1 MRFDLDTFKEISDTL
16 TRNKSRSL
24 LTGFGV
30 FWGLFMLL
38 FMLGGGK
45 GFKQKMAANF
55 EGFATNTT
63 IIFADKTTKPYKGFN
78 EGRWWQLSLEDV
90 DRLRLM
96 VPELDVITPTV
107 SAWGDVATRD
117 EYKYEDTVLKGVND
131 DYSEIEE
138 PRLKYGRALN
148 KSDIQQERKVCMIG
162 KSVYE
167 ALFPE
172 GGNPCGQFIKVG
184 SIYYQVIGVDFSS
197 GNISINGSADQG
209 VTIPFPIAQKLYQRG
224 NDVDLIC
231 VTGKKGVK
239 MSTLTDKIRK
249 VIGPPHFVDPEDTSS
264 IMLIDTEELFN
275 MVDTLFNGLNL
286 LIWLVGLGTILAG
299 AIGVSNIML
308 VTVKERTTE
317 IGIRRAI
324 GASPK
329 DILSQIMM
337 ESITLTTLAGMLSI
351 VFTVF
356 VLNILE
362 KTSSDGTTFQI
373 GFWAAVLALVLLAI
387 LGVLAGLAPSYRAMA
402 IKPVDAMRD
411 E

>member
-16 TRNKSRSL
+16 TRNKSRSI

-63 IIFADKTTKPYKGFN
+63 IIFAEKTTKPYKGFK
-78 EGRWWQLSLEDV
+78 EGRWWNLDLDDV
-90 DRLRLM
+90 ERLRLM
-96 VPELDVITPTV
+96 IPELEVISPTL
-107 SAWGDVATRD
+107 SAWGDIATKD
-117 EYKYEDTVLKGVND
+117 EFKYEDTVLKGVNS
-131 DYSEIEE
+131 DYDAIEE
-138 PRLKYGRALN
+138 PTLKYGRFIN
-148 KSDIQQERKVCMIG
+148 EMDVQQERKVCMIG

-167 ALFPE
+167 NLFPE
-172 GGNPCGQFIKVG
+172 GGNPCGQYIKVG
-184 SIYYQVIGVDFSS
+184 AIYYQVIGVDVSS
-197 GNISINGSADQG
+197 GNLSINGSADRC
-209 VTIPFPIAQKLYQRG
+209 VCIPFPVAQKIYHRG
-224 NDVDLIC
+224 KDVDLIC
-231 VTGKKGVK
+231 MTGKDGVK
-239 MSTLTDKIRK
+239 MSTLTDRIRE
-249 VIGPPHFVDPEDTSS
+249 VVGPPHFVDPEDTTS

-275 MVDTLFNGLNL
+275 MVDTLFKGLNL

-299 AIGVSNIML
+299 AIGVSNIMM

-337 ESITLTTLAGMLSI
+337 ESITLTTLAGLLSI

-356 VLNILE
+356 VLNIME
-362 KTSSDGTTFQI
+362 KASTDGTTYQI
-373 GFWAAVLALVLLAI
+373 GFWAAIMALVMLAV
-387 LGVLAGLAPSYRAMA
+387 LGVLAGLAPSSRAMA

>member
-16 TRNKSRSL
+16 TRNKSRSI

-63 IIFADKTTKPYKGFN
+63 IIFAEKTTKPYKGFK
-78 EGRWWQLSLEDV
+78 EGRWWNLDLDDV
-90 DRLRLM
+90 ERLRLM
-96 VPELDVITPTV
+96 IPELEVISPTL
-107 SAWGDVATRD
+107 SAWGDVATKD
-117 EYKYEDTVLKGVND
+117 EFKYEDTVLKGVNS
-131 DYSEIEE
+131 DYNAIEK
-138 PRLKYGRALN
+138 PTLKYGRFIN
-148 KSDIQQERKVCMIG
+148 DMDVQQERKVCMIG

-167 ALFPE
+167 NLFPE
-172 GGNPCGQFIKVG
+172 GGNPCGQYIKVG
-184 SIYYQVIGVDFSS
+184 AIYYQVIGVDISS
-197 GNISINGSADQG
+197 GNLSINGSADQC
-209 VTIPFPIAQKLYQRG
+209 VCIPFPVAQKIYHRG
-224 NDVDLIC
+224 KDVDLIC
-231 VTGKKGVK
+231 MTGKDGVK
-239 MSTLTDKIRK
+239 MSTLTDRIRE
-249 VIGPPHFVDPEDTSS
+249 VVGPPHFVDPEDTTS

-275 MVDTLFNGLNL
+275 MVDTLFKGLNL

-299 AIGVSNIML
+299 AIGVSNIMM

-324 GASPK
+324 GACPK

-337 ESITLTTLAGMLSI
+337 ESITLTTLAGLLSI

-356 VLNILE
+356 VLNIME
-362 KTSSDGTTFQI
+362 KASTDGTTYQI
-373 GFWAAVLALVLLAI
+373 GFWAAIMALVMLAV
-387 LGVLAGLAPSYRAMA
+387 LGVLAGLAPSSRAMA

>member
-16 TRNKSRSL
+16 TRNKSRSI

-63 IIFADKTTKPYKGFN
+63 IIFAEKTTKPYKGFK
-78 EGRWWQLSLEDV
+78 EGRWWNLDLDDV
-90 DRLRLM
+90 ERLRLM
-96 VPELDVITPTV
+96 IPELEVISPTL
-107 SAWGDVATRD
+107 SAWGDIATKD
-117 EYKYEDTVLKGVND
+117 EFKYEDTVLKGVNS
-131 DYSEIEE
+131 DYDAIEE
-138 PRLKYGRALN
+138 PTLKYGRFIN
-148 KSDIQQERKVCMIG
+148 EMDVQQERKVCMIG

-167 ALFPE
+167 NLFPE
-172 GGNPCGQFIKVG
+172 GGNPCGQYIKVG
-184 SIYYQVIGVDFSS
+184 AIYYQVIGVDVSS
-197 GNISINGSADQG
+197 GNLSINGSADRC
-209 VTIPFPIAQKLYQRG
+209 VCIPFPVAQKIYHRG
-224 NDVDLIC
+224 KDVDLIC
-231 VTGKKGVK
+231 MTGKDGVK
-239 MSTLTDKIRK
+239 MSTLTDRIRE
-249 VIGPPHFVDPEDTSS
+249 VVGPPHFVDPEDTTS

-275 MVDTLFNGLNL
+275 MVDTLFKGLNL

-299 AIGVSNIML
+299 AIGVSNIMM

-324 GASPK
+324 GACPK

-337 ESITLTTLAGMLSI
+337 ESITLTTLAGLLSI

-356 VLNILE
+356 VLNIME
-362 KTSSDGTTFQI
+362 KASTDGTTYQI
-373 GFWAAVLALVLLAI
+373 GFWAAIMALVMLAV
-387 LGVLAGLAPSYRAMA
+387 LGVLAGLAPSSRAMA

>member
-16 TRNKSRSL
+16 TRNKSRSI

-63 IIFADKTTKPYKGFN
+63 IIFAEKTTKPYKGFK
-78 EGRWWQLSLEDV
+78 EGRWWNLDLDDV
-90 DRLRLM
+90 ERLRLM
-96 VPELDVITPTV
+96 IPELEVISPTL
-107 SAWGDVATRD
+107 SAWGDVATKD
-117 EYKYEDTVLKGVND
+117 EFKYEDTVLKGVNS
-131 DYSEIEE
+131 DYNAIEE
-138 PRLKYGRALN
+138 PTLKYGRFIN
-148 KSDIQQERKVCMIG
+148 EMDVQQERKVCMIG

-167 ALFPE
+167 NLFPE
-172 GGNPCGQFIKVG
+172 GGNPCGQYIKVG
-184 SIYYQVIGVDFSS
+184 AIYYQVIGVDVSS
-197 GNISINGSADQG
+197 GNLSINGSADRC
-209 VTIPFPIAQKLYQRG
+209 VCIPFPVAQKIYHRG
-224 NDVDLIC
+224 KDVDLIC
-231 VTGKKGVK
+231 MTGKDGVK
-239 MSTLTDKIRK
+239 MSTLTDRIRE
-249 VIGPPHFVDPEDTSS
+249 VVGPPHFVDPEDTTS

-275 MVDTLFNGLNL
+275 MVDTLFKGLNL

-299 AIGVSNIML
+299 AIGVSNIMM

-337 ESITLTTLAGMLSI
+337 ESITLTTLAGLLSI

-356 VLNILE
+356 VLNIME
-362 KTSSDGTTFQI
+362 KASTDGTTYQI
-373 GFWAAVLALVLLAI
+373 GFWAAIMALVMLAV
-387 LGVLAGLAPSYRAMA
+387 LGVLAGLAPSSRAMA

>member
-55 EGFATNTT
+55 EGFATNTS
-63 IIFADKTTKPYKGFN
+63 IIFTEKTTKPYKGFK
-78 EGRWWQLSLEDV
+78 EGRWWQLNLDDIE
-90 DRLRLM
+90 RLRLM
-96 VPELDVITPTV
+96 VPELEVISPTV
-107 SAWGDVATRD
+107 SVWGDVATK
-117 EYKYEDTVLKGVND
+117 EEHKYEDTVLKGVD
-131 DYSEIEE
+131 SDHSAIEE
-138 PRLKYGRALN
+138 PTLKYGRALN
-148 KSDIQQERKVCMIG
+148 RTDILQERKVCMIG

-172 GGNPCGQFIKVG
+172 GGDPCGQYIKVG
-184 SIYYQVIGVDFSS
+184 SIYYQVIGVDVSS
-197 GNISINGSADQG
+197 GNISINGSADQCIC
-209 VTIPFPIAQKLYQRG
+209 IPFPVAQKIYQRG
-224 NDVDLIC
+224 KNVDLIC
-231 VTGKKGVK
+231 ITGKEGVK
-239 MSTLTDKIRK
+239 MSTLTDRIRE
-249 VIGPPHFVDPEDTSS
+249 VIGPAHFVDPEDTSS
-264 IMLIDTEELFN
+264 IMLIDTEQLFN
-275 MVDTLFNGLNL
+275 MVDTLFTGLNL

-324 GASPK
+324 GACPK
-329 DILSQIMM
+329 DILSQIML
-337 ESITLTTLAGMLSI
+337 ESVTLTTLAGMLSI

-356 VLNILE
+356 VLDVIE
-362 KTSSDGTTFQI
+362 KLSTDGTTFQI
-373 GFWAAVLALVLLAI
+373 GFWGAICALLLLAVLGI
-387 LGVLAGLAPSYRAMA
+387 LAGLAPSYRAMA

>member
-16 TRNKSRSL
+16 TRNKSRSI

-63 IIFADKTTKPYKGFN
+63 IIFAEKTTKPYKGFK
-78 EGRWWQLSLEDV
+78 EGRWWNLDLDDV
-90 DRLRLM
+90 ERLRLM
-96 VPELDVITPTV
+96 IPELEVISPTL
-107 SAWGDVATRD
+107 SAWGDVATKD
-117 EYKYEDTVLKGVND
+117 EFKYEDTVLKGVNS
-131 DYSEIEE
+131 DYDAIEE
-138 PRLKYGRALN
+138 PTLKYGRFIN
-148 KSDIQQERKVCMIG
+148 EMDVQQERKVCMIG

-167 ALFPE
+167 NLFPE
-172 GGNPCGQFIKVG
+172 GGNPCGQYIKVG
-184 SIYYQVIGVDFSS
+184 AIYYQVIGVDVSS
-197 GNISINGSADQG
+197 GNLSINGSADRC
-209 VTIPFPIAQKLYQRG
+209 VCIPFPVAQKIYHRG
-224 NDVDLIC
+224 KDVDLIC
-231 VTGKKGVK
+231 MTGKDGVK
-239 MSTLTDKIRK
+239 MSTLTDRIRE
-249 VIGPPHFVDPEDTSS
+249 VVGPPHFVDPEDTTS

-275 MVDTLFNGLNL
+275 MVDTLFKGLNL

-299 AIGVSNIML
+299 AIGVSNIMM

-337 ESITLTTLAGMLSI
+337 ESITLTTLAGLLSI

-356 VLNILE
+356 VLNIME
-362 KTSSDGTTFQI
+362 KASTDGTTYQI
-373 GFWAAVLALVLLAI
+373 GFWAAIMALVMLAV
-387 LGVLAGLAPSYRAMA
+387 LGVLAGLAPSSRAMA

>member
-16 TRNKSRSL
+16 TRNKSRSI

-63 IIFADKTTKPYKGFN
+63 IIFAEKTTKPYKGFK
-78 EGRWWQLSLEDV
+78 EGRWWNLDLDDV
-90 DRLRLM
+90 ERLRLM
-96 VPELDVITPTV
+96 IPELEVISPTL
-107 SAWGDVATRD
+107 SAWGDVATKD
-117 EYKYEDTVLKGVND
+117 EFKYEDTVLKGVNS
-131 DYSEIEE
+131 DYNAIEE
-138 PRLKYGRALN
+138 PTLKYGRFIN
-148 KSDIQQERKVCMIG
+148 DMDVQQERKVCMIG

-167 ALFPE
+167 NLFPE
-172 GGNPCGQFIKVG
+172 GGNPCGQYIKVG
-184 SIYYQVIGVDFSS
+184 AIYYQVIGVDISS
-197 GNISINGSADQG
+197 GNLSINGSADQC
-209 VTIPFPIAQKLYQRG
+209 VCIPFPVAQKIYHRG
-224 NDVDLIC
+224 KNVDLIC
-231 VTGKKGVK
+231 MTGKDGVK
-239 MSTLTDKIRK
+239 MSTLTDRIRE
-249 VIGPPHFVDPEDTSS
+249 VVGPPHFVDPEDTTS

-275 MVDTLFNGLNL
+275 MVDTLFKGLNL

-299 AIGVSNIML
+299 AIGVSNIMM

-337 ESITLTTLAGMLSI
+337 ESITLTTLAGLLSI

-356 VLNILE
+356 VLNIME
-362 KTSSDGTTFQI
+362 KASTDGTTYQI
-373 GFWAAVLALVLLAI
+373 GFWAAIMALVMLAV
-387 LGVLAGLAPSYRAMA
+387 LGVLAGLAPSSRAMA